1 MVVLP
6 NYSKSIYNVPHTVL
20 RAFGI
25 QDNQAIVGHGDL
37 RAEKLI
43 LFLIDAMGMN
53 VVGDFLWDGLECTE
67 SITSIFPSTTSAVL
81 PTVFTGLSPKEHG
94 ILEWYMFYEEYG
106 DIVKSILF
114 SPADSDSVDSLVMA
128 GCNPST
134 LYGLPTIFEKLNS
147 HGLKSSV
154 YLPNDYTTSLFTR
167 HMTSGARVVGYESFD
182 DALKHLREDESDYVY
197 FYTDAVDIA
206 QHKYGTKNEH
216 VVDEIKGVSK
226 FVREAVNSGV
236 PRTAIITADHGQVDV
251 LYRRVE
257 KFRDARVGGSPRD
270 VFVYGDYRG
279 DFEYINR
286 NKFKELLGPGKEHK
300 YLNVRAPDYVILPGK
315 NEGVWYQ
322 DFDIK
327 GMHGGVSEE
336 EMIIPLIIIEK

>member
-20 RAFGI
+20 KALGI
-25 QDNQAIVGHGDL
+25 QDNQAIAGHGDL

-53 VVGDFLWDGLECTE
+53 VVGDFLGDGLECTD

-81 PTVFTGLSPKEHG
+81 LTVFTGLSPREHG

-114 SPADSDSVDSLVMA
+114 SPGDSDSVDSLIMA
-128 GCNPST
+128 GCDPST
-134 LYGLPTIFEKLNS
+134 LYGLPTIFEKLKS
-147 HGLKSSV
+147 RGLKSSV
-154 YLPNDYTTSLFTR
+154 YLPNDYVTSLFTR
-167 HMTSGARVVGYESFD
+167 HMTSGARVVGYDSFD
-182 DALKHLREDESDYVY
+182 DALKYLRKDESDYVY
-197 FYTDAVDIA
+197 FYTDVVDIA
-206 QHKYGTKNEH
+206 QHKYGTKNES
-216 VVDEIKGVSK
+216 VGVEIRRVSK
-226 FVREAVNSGV
+226 FVREAVSSGV

-251 LYRRVE
+251 LYR
-257 KFRDARVGGSPRD
+257 KILDFPGARVGGSPRD
-270 VFVYGDYRG
+270 VFVYGDYQG
-279 DFEYINR
+279 DFEYMTR

-300 YLNVRAPDYVILPGK
+300 YLNVRAPDYVILPGE

-322 DFDIK
+322 SFDIK
-327 GMHGGVSEE
+327 GMHGGISEE
-336 EMIIPLIIIEK
+336 EMIIPLIIIER